1 MTFSDELKKWLKS
14 KTPKTLSSLDET
26 FKEKSFAVA
35 FLLLM
40 ALAALPLPTGGVTH
54 VFEVITIVLT
64 LELLIGRRSIWLPKR
79 WKKMRIGKVVETKA
93 LPKFISFI
101 RWFERFSRP
110 RFSGL
115 LESRYFP
122 RVTGLAVLIFTLAAL
137 LAPPF
142 SGLDT
147 LPAMG
152 VVLISLSILLE
163 DVIIFGLG
171 LVVGSAGIILELFL
185 GSFVLNLF
193 H

>member
-1 MTFSDELKKWLKS
+1 MKFSDQLKKWLKS
-14 KTPKTLSSLDET
+14 KTPKTLNSLDDI

-54 VFEVITIVLT
+54 VFEVITILLS
-64 LELLIGRRSIWLPKR
+64 LELIIGRRSIWLPKR
-79 WKKMRIGKVVETKA
+79 WKKMRIGKVIQTKA

-101 RWFERFSRP
+101 RFFERFSRP
-110 RFSGL
+110 RFKDL
-115 LESRYFP
+115 LSSHYFP
-122 RVTGLAVLIFTLAAL
+122 RVTGLGVLIFTLAAL

-163 DVIIFGLG
+163 DVVIFGIG
-171 LVVGSAGIILELFL
+171 LIAGSAGIILELFL
-185 GSFVLNLF
+185 GSFVLHLF